1 MVVGGV
7 CGIVNMN
14 LCAILMI
21 GRRGEVERMG
31 DKIMFC
37 QRDVFIS
44 HFNGACDVVI
54 VHTKL
59 KPHANQKKMYEMYSY
74 CLIFLS
80 SQFTIPLIC
89 CCLRFFG
96 CTKKIYFKSW
106 CWIVTK
112 WKHCAN
118 TLAANNSANAT
129 LQCSNT
135 LVQCTLQCVTTTMQ
149 VQ

>member
-1 MVVGGV
+1 
-7 CGIVNMN
+7 MN

-118 TLAANNSANAT
+118 TLAANSSANST

-135 LVQCTLQCVTTTMQ
+135 LVQCTAPMCYYNNASALVASGTIHL
-149 VQ
+149 

>member
-1 MVVGGV
+1 MVVGDV

-59 KPHANQKKMYEMYSY
+59 KPHANQKKVYEMYSY
-74 CLIFLS
+74 CLMF
-80 SQFTIPLIC
+80 
-89 CCLRFFG
+89 
-96 CTKKIYFKSW
+96 Y
-106 CWIVTK
+106 
-112 WKHCAN
+112 
-118 TLAANNSANAT
+118 
-129 LQCSNT
+129 
-135 LVQCTLQCVTTTMQ
+135 Q
-149 VQ
+149 VS

>member
-1 MVVGGV
+1 
-7 CGIVNMN
+7 MN

-59 KPHANQKKMYEMYSY
+59 KPHANQKKMYELYSN

-118 TLAANNSANAT
+118 TLELIIVQMLHCTSAMSYYNNASEIAASAT
-129 LQCSNT
+129 IHL
-135 LVQCTLQCVTTTMQ
+135 
-149 VQ
+149 

>member
-1 MVVGGV
+1 MQDCRYEFV
-7 CGIVNMN
+7 CLFNDRAEG
-14 LCAILMI
+14 
-21 GRRGEVERMG
+21 GEVERMG

-59 KPHANQKKMYEMYSY
+59 KPHANQKKMYEMFSY

-80 SQFTIPLIC
+80 CQFTIPFIC
-89 CCLRFFG
+89 RCLRFLDAQR
-96 CTKKIYFKSW
+96 KSC

-112 WKHCAN
+112 WKYCAN
-118 TLAANNSANAT
+118 TLAPNNSANAKMH
-129 LQCSNT
+129 QCF
-135 LVQCTLQCVTTTMQ
+135 TTTMQ